1 MDASLKRHLQQLEE
15 SLLDTSIRHSRD
27 DLVLVLK
34 QASAEWILG
43 RLTAGFGTRRAVA
56 VAHVEPVKIFA
67 LPLLYWLAFLA
78 C

>member
-1 MDASLKRHLQQLEE
+1 MREGEADHI
-15 SLLDTSIRHSRD
+15 LD
-27 DLVLVLK
+27 LK

-56 VAHVEPVKIFA
+56 AAHVEPVKIFA